1 MLILLMLG
9 FITYK
14 FRDRFSLAVPLA
26 ITRSWL
32 YIFSLGVALLMVL
45 LPLANLSYMKFY
57 NSLIP
62 QGSPRIPLN
71 PTITRSF
78 EDPGSTILD
87 LSQFWSDHPYKFDK
101 LLHYEWNLHLDIFC
115 DVQKNGAVFKIP
127 YKIVNVLNGA
137 ERDLLVSSFILDCD
151 SRYIHH
157 SNNRLV
163 PFNLRFWV
171 PPAIVDIN
179 RSIKFNLRK
188 LILKGGALTGDIRK
202 IKVIFE
208 GANFFKTNDDDTYL
222 QFQVKFTGFR
232 YYLVEHFYFCYV
244 LGVAMLWFISS
255 FVCVLMSSYILFSEE
270 ESEQY
275 IKLEK
280 E

>member
-1 MLILLMLG
+1 MLG
-9 FITYK
+9 FIIYK
-14 FRDRFSLAVPLA
+14 LRDRLSLAVPLA

-62 QGSPRIPLN
+62 QVSPRVPIDPN
-71 PTITRSF
+71 ITWRYTQAS
-78 EDPGSTILD
+78 DLTVLD

-101 LLHYEWNLHLDIFC
+101 LLHYEWNLHLDITC
-115 DVQKNGAVFKIP
+115 DVQNTHGGVFKIP

-137 ERDLLVSSFILDCD
+137 EQDLLESSFILDCD
-151 SRYIHH
+151 PGYIHN
-157 SNNRLV
+157 SNNRFV
-163 PFNLRFWV
+163 PFNLRFWL
-171 PPAIVDIN
+171 PPAIVNIN

-188 LILKGGALTGDIRK
+188 LILKGGALAGDIRK

-208 GANFFKTNDDDTYL
+208 GGDLFKTNDDDTYL

-244 LGVAMLWFISS
+244 MGVAMLWFISS
-255 FVCVLMSSYILFSEE
+255 FVCVLMSSHILFSEE
-270 ESEQY
+270 EPEQY

-280 E
+280 EWE